1 MSGTVRNHGRKSPA
15 RRVLRENLVL
25 VLVSVAAFLTQPA
38 LAQTQPSYSPVNF
51 TDTLKLSRG
60 SLTPISPGGVY
71 LEADDRCRFVQ
82 AEYGWSDC
90 EGIDALVFEPAEDID
105 TLMARTPT
113 DDGYVSFDDWDRE
126 DRDEEIA
133 AIWDGLEE
141 GLKQQ
146 GETLGVVI
154 RPIEWAI
161 YPTLNKA
168 KAYMY
173 YAHVIE
179 WDGLRQIS
187 VEATLFDRRGYQSF
201 GFVPVEETV
210 SEADIR
216 AMVERTIATY
226 RSEPGAAYVDFRD
239 GDKVAAVGALGV
251 LATVMGVKYGKGALA
266 GILAAAFLI
275 VKKAWFVLLAP
286 IYLLNRIFRRRKG
299 GDGSA

>member
-1 MSGTVRNHGRKSPA
+1 MSGTVRNHGQKSPA

-154 RPIEWAI
+154 RPIAWAV

-201 GFVPVEETV
+201 GFVPVGETV

-216 AMVERTIATY
+216 AMVERTIAAY

-286 IYLLNRIFRRRKG
+286 IY
-299 GDGSA
+299 

>member
-1 MSGTVRNHGRKSPA
+1 MRGAEGA
-15 RRVLRENLVL
+15 LRRHLRENLVL

-71 LEADDRCRFVQ
+71 LEGDDRCRYVK

-90 EGIDALVFEPAEDID
+90 LGIEALIFEPAEDID

-133 AIWDGLEE
+133 AIWEGLEE
-141 GLKQQ
+141 GLEQQ
-146 GETLGVVI
+146 GEALGVVI
-154 RPIEWAI
+154 RPIKWAA
-161 YPTLNKA
+161 YPTLNKQ

-179 WDGLRQIS
+179 WDGVRQIS

-201 GFVPVEETV
+201 GFVPVAETV

-216 AMVERTIATY
+216 AMVERTIAAY

-239 GDKVAAVGALGV
+239 GDKVAAVGAIGV

-266 GILAAAFLI
+266 GILAAAFLFL
-275 VKKAWFVLLAP
+275 KKAWFVLLAP
-286 IYLLNRIFRRRKG
+286 IYLFRRIFKRRKG